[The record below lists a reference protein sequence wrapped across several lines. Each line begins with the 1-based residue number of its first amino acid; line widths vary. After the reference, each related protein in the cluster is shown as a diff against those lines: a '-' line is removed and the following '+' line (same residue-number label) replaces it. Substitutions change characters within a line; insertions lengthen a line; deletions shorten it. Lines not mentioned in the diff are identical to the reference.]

1 MATKKGNK
9 KTIGAGEFEYT
20 QEQVDDSKQY
30 VENFD
35 SHYEM
40 SMFLNYH
47 HEFKPYWTFLS
58 DVDSLLTFFY
68 NHVEFEN
75 KSNDEI
81 LSFIKEYKQEIR
93 DMFRVKA
100 NQINLDNLLAYEAA
114 YELDEDFHLI
124 RKIRFDN
131 SHESQLIAA
140 TFLFSDMIC
149 KLWEKYNKEEINYKI
164 NTLDIEMD
172 YYSEGKKDKV
182 EDGTF
187 PKEYFPW
194 DRYV

>member
-9 KTIGAGEFEYT
+9 KNIGAGEFEYT

-30 VENFD
+30 VENFESD
-35 SHYEM
+35 YEL
-40 SMFLNYH
+40 SMFLKYN
-47 HEFKPYWTFLS
+47 HEFKPKGAFLPY
-58 DVDSLLTFFY
+58 VDSLLTFFY

-81 LSFIKEYKQEIR
+81 LSFIKEHKQEIR

-100 NQINLDNLLAYEAA
+100 NQINLDNLLAYEAS

-124 RKIRFDN
+124 RKIKFDN
-131 SHESQLIAA
+131 NQESQVIAA
-140 TFLFSDMIC
+140 TFLFADMVC

-164 NTLDIEMD
+164 NTLDIEVD
-172 YYSEGKKDKV
+172 YYRDGEKV
-182 EDGTF
+182 ETEEGVF
-187 PKEYFPW
+187 PKEFYSW
-194 DRYV
+194 DDFV